1 MQELT
6 DNCEKAYE
14 AWVTYE
20 LEVYQPVYQ
29 IRDRIERKI
38 KALCQEAGLET
49 PFTIARELEKL
60 QKQQAL
66 DIPWT
71 TSCIEQLLGT
81 EPITYTLVS
90 IRSDRGEAAAAD
102 FGRYLS
108 VIGGG
113 RMYVDAKVNS
123 PAGKYMVSLRVS
135 NEGYSVVLPD
145 IFTFILQ

>member
-1 MQELT
+1 M
-6 DNCEKAYE
+6 
-14 AWVTYE
+14 TYE

-90 IRSDRGEAAAAD
+90 IRSDRGEAAAPISAVTSPLSEAD
-102 FGRYLS
+102 G
-108 VIGGG
+108 
-113 RMYVDAKVNS
+113 MYVDGQSHS
-123 PAGKYMVSLRVS
+123 PPGNTWFLCGSATKA
-135 NEGYSVVLPD
+135 
-145 IFTFILQ
+145 IA

>member
-1 MQELT
+1 MECQLNENRGSPDPAHLT
-6 DNCEKAYE
+6 NGGGGNC
-14 AWVTYE
+14 
-20 LEVYQPVYQ
+20 LYQ

-90 IRSDRGEAAAAD
+90 IRSDR
-102 FGRYLS
+102 
-108 VIGGG
+108 
-113 RMYVDAKVNS
+113 
-123 PAGKYMVSLRVS
+123 
-135 NEGYSVVLPD
+135 
-145 IFTFILQ
+145 

>member
-1 MQELT
+1 MEDNIAITCLLQRTLERLDQMVRQFADESDADPDRVQELT

-60 QKQQAL
+60 QKQHQEL
-66 DIPWT
+66 
-71 TSCIEQLLGT
+71 
-81 EPITYTLVS
+81 
-90 IRSDRGEAAAAD
+90 
-102 FGRYLS
+102 
-108 VIGGG
+108 
-113 RMYVDAKVNS
+113 
-123 PAGKYMVSLRVS
+123 
-135 NEGYSVVLPD
+135 
-145 IFTFILQ
+145 